1 MSKDNGNL
9 KPVRNP
15 KTADDWA
22 AKVAYMK
29 EQLKAAKASER
40 KQRALEKQQ
49 EEQAER
55 DRQFKEA
62 VQFMEF
68 SKKLFFKD
76 GTTSYYDQIMK
87 KMGEADSVQNYGSEF
102 ATKSEET
109 NSGEQNSAVVSEN
122 LAHSWKN

>member
-1 MSKDNGNL
+1 MSKGNENI
-9 KPVRNP
+9 KPMRNP

-40 KQRALEKQQ
+40 TQRALEKQQ

-55 DRQFKEA
+55 DRQFGEA
-62 VQFMEF
+62 MRFVEF
-68 SKKLFFKD
+68 SKTLYFRD

-87 KMGEADSVQNYGSEF
+87 KMD
-102 ATKSEET
+102 
-109 NSGEQNSAVVSEN
+109 
-122 LAHSWKN
+122 

>member
-1 MSKDNGNL
+1 MSKGNENI
-9 KPVRNP
+9 KPMRNP

-55 DRQFKEA
+55 DRQFGEA
-62 VQFMEF
+62 MRFVEF
-68 SKKLFFKD
+68 SKTLYFRD

-87 KMGEADSVQNYGSEF
+87 KMGEADSVQNLGSTF
-102 ATKSEET
+102 VAKSEERY
-109 NSGEQNSAVVSEN
+109 SGEQNTGDGSEN
-122 LAHSWKN
+122 QVQGWKN

>member
-1 MSKDNGNL
+1 MSKGNENV
-9 KPVRNP
+9 KPMKNP

-29 EQLKAAKASER
+29 EQLKAAKASES

-49 EEQAER
+49 EEQAEHE
-55 DRQFKEA
+55 RQFSEA
-62 VQFMEF
+62 VRFMEF

-87 KMGEADSVQNYGSEF
+87 KMSEADLVQNLGSKV
-102 ATKSEET
+102 ATKSEDT
-109 NSGEQNSAVVSEN
+109 KSGEQSQDVSSEN
-122 LAHSWKN
+122 QAYGWTN